1 MLIKTKLLVGL
12 FSSIFLLAVASVAIF
27 CVLRSINIANS
38 ERQFVNEIV
47 RETFELGLLRSDYL
61 INHTERARQQMLL
74 KCDSFNKFLSEKRL
88 SQDRYSVLFEDIKTL
103 QEKIHR
109 KFDELA
115 AVNGASGSDQDV
127 AERESRLVGNIL
139 VFSQQEVVKAFQ
151 LSDLISLDVANRQFR
166 VYLLVV
172 LLVVFMVAVI
182 AFYLLLFYRNVIHPL
197 AELGGVIKKISAGDF
212 SRRVELKKP
221 TKSEIGEVVQSFN
234 KMLDII
240 KQKQI
245 SLIEHDK
252 EIQARQRE
260 TEEQKIALANLLED
274 IEGEKARSEIMALDL
289 QKFKLAVDN
298 AVEQIVILDVVGVVL
313 YANPASVQITEYSQD
328 ESVGRRISQLWGRL
342 SGDKFYKDLLNKIK
356 QDGKS
361 FVGEVENI
369 RKNGS
374 HYTSKVYLSPIFD
387 ENSVVRFFVNIERDI
402 TMEKA
407 VDRAK
412 TEFVSLASHQLRT
425 PLTSISW
432 YVEMLLNSSAGKLK
446 KEQEKYLQKVYG
458 SNKRMIALVSAL
470 LDVSRIELG
479 TFAIEPI
486 KIGVEQ
492 FINSVIEEMKTVIEK
507 RKIKFSKHFDPNLP
521 SKILLDERLFKIIVQ
536 NLLSNAFKY
545 TAPGGCVALSVEKKD
560 RDMLITVS
568 DTGCGIPLNQQNLVY
583 SKLFRADNAKQID
596 TDGTG
601 LGLYL
606 VKSILDAVGGGI
618 HFDSVENKGTTFVVR
633 LPLSGMRAKEGT
645 KKLE

>member
-1 MLIKTKLLVGL
+1 MLIKTKLLIGL

-27 CVLRSINIANS
+27 CVLRSINIANN

-74 KCDSFNKFLSEKRL
+74 KCDSFDKFLFEKRL
-88 SQDRYSVLFEDIKTL
+88 SQDRYSDLFEDIKTL

-109 KFDELA
+109 KFDELV
-115 AVNGASGSDQDV
+115 AVNGASGPIQDM
-127 AERESRLVGNIL
+127 AERESRLIGNIL
-139 VFSQQEVVKAFQ
+139 VFSQQEVAKAFE
-151 LSDLISLDVANRQFR
+151 LSDLIASDIAIRQFR

-172 LLVVFMVAVI
+172 CLVVFMTAVI
-182 AFYLLLFYRNVIHPL
+182 TFYLLLFYRNIIHPL
-197 AELGGVIKKISAGDF
+197 TELGGVIKKISAGDF
-212 SRRVELKKP
+212 SRRVELKAP
-221 TKSEIGEVVQSFN
+221 IKSEMGEVVRSFN

-240 KQKQI
+240 KQKQKSI
-245 SLIEHDK
+245 IEHDK
-252 EIQARQRE
+252 EIQKQQKE

-313 YANPASVQITEYSQD
+313 YANPASVEITGYSQD
-328 ESVGRRISQLWGRL
+328 ESVGRRVSQLWGRL
-342 SGDKFYKDLLNKIK
+342 SGDKFYKDLLKKIK
-356 QDGKS
+356 QDRKS

-479 TFAIEPI
+479 TFAVDPV
-486 KIGVEQ
+486 KVGVEQ
-492 FINSVIEEMKTVIEK
+492 FIDNVIEEMKTVIEK

-521 SKILLDERLFKIIVQ
+521 NKILLDERLFKIIIQ

-545 TAPGGCVALSVEKKD
+545 TAPGGSVALSVEKKD
-560 RDMLITVS
+560 ENMSISIS
-568 DTGCGIPLNQQNLVY
+568 DTGCGIPFNQQSQIY
-583 SKLFRADNAKQID
+583 TKLFRADNAKQID

-606 VKSILDAVGGGI
+606 VKSILDAVGGSI
-618 HFDSVENKGTTFVVR
+618 RFDSVENRGSTFVVN